1 MALFGNKKVNNSD
14 ETFRPEQLEK
24 FEDKGDK
31 QVANK
36 RNMHIFNR
44 FSAKRDAKDISKQTK
59 WKRIAGVATVA
70 IIVVLAILW
79 LVSWL
84 LTTIGDLVIDVE
96 DSAAKKGI
104 VVSANADGSD
114 PSLRLTAENVKEVTN
129 ITRDW
134 LPANLDNE
142 KDGSHN
148 GKNYLAYTFY
158 LSNNG
163 SETLDY
169 ISTLKM
175 VGVAKSADE
184 ALRIMVYKN
193 GEPKTYGKINL
204 DGSTPVIAEE
214 TFSYTEPFKDVE
226 ISEKGK
232 QEEVVF
238 SEKNEGLTPGS
249 SDKYTIVTWIEGE
262 DQECIDDIMGG
273 YCKLMWFFN
282 VDGEE
287 L

>member
-24 FEDKGDK
+24 LEDKGDK

-59 WKRIAGVATVA
+59 WKRIAGVALVV
-70 IIVVLAILW
+70 ILVVLAILW

-214 TFSYTEPFKDVE
+214 TFAYTEPFKDVE

-238 SEKNEGLTPGS
+238 SEKNESLTPGS

-282 VDGEE
+282 VEGEE